1 MKITILTLFPQIF
14 EGFFTSSIFARAVNK
29 NLVEYNFINFRDF
42 ATDSYKK
49 VDDEPFGGGA
59 GMLLK
64 PEPLFKALDSIS
76 AISKRVILPT
86 PSGKRFNQSY
96 ARELSK
102 EDELIFISAHYEGV
116 DQRVI
121 DKYVKDEICIGDY
134 VISSGE
140 VATMVIIDAVYRL
153 LDSVIKKE
161 SLEEESFN
169 DNLLEYPQYTRP
181 AVYEGMSVPDVLL
194 SGNHAQIKKWRE
206 IERIRKTY
214 NFRKDLLSNAIL
226 SKEQKKILADIAENS

>member
-1 MKITILTLFPQIF
+1 
-14 EGFFTSSIFARAVNK
+14 
-29 NLVEYNFINFRDF
+29 
-42 ATDSYKK
+42 
-49 VDDEPFGGGA
+49 
-59 GMLLK
+59 MLLK